1 MSGGFNISCCILG
14 MRTQM
19 LVMISCR
26 MNETEF
32 IGNGRNYY
40 KKKFLNLF
48 SFFLDLFLL
57 GFRNN
62 YMNCA

>member
-1 MSGGFNISCCILG
+1 
-14 MRTQM
+14 
-19 LVMISCR
+19 

-57 GFRNN
+57 GVQKQQYKLCIAWKITTVEHPVLKIEVRFKFNLV
-62 YMNCA
+62 